1 MRNISYWR
9 KISHQSNHH
18 ARLYLKLVRFKGFVF
33 TFSDFIYKILLI
45 GESGVGKSCL
55 IVRYADNQFNERH
68 ISTIGVDF
76 KIKNIEHQQKKIKLQ
91 IWDTAGQERFKTL
104 TASYYRGA
112 NGVIVVFDLTD
123 ENSFNNLKNWFGEVE
138 KHCSD
143 NIPRLLIGNKSD
155 LTQKRVVEQKVAM
168 EYAASLGIPYIET
181 SAKDTLNVDDAF
193 LKMVEEI
200 GSKRDSIAP
209 NKKDDTVVVRG
220 NQPNSQNGCN
230 C

>member
-1 MRNISYWR
+1 M
-9 KISHQSNHH
+9 
-18 ARLYLKLVRFKGFVF
+18 
-33 TFSDFIYKILLI
+33 
-45 GESGVGKSCL
+45 
-55 IVRYADNQFNERH
+55 
-68 ISTIGVDF
+68 
-76 KIKNIEHQQKKIKLQ
+76 Q

-138 KHCSD
+138 KHCSE

-155 LTQKRVVEQKVAM
+155 LTQKRVVETRVAQ

-181 SAKDTLNVDDAF
+181 SAKDQLNVDESF

-200 GSKRDSIAP
+200 GAKRESIVQGKRDE
-209 NKKDDTVVVRG
+209 TVIMRQG
-220 NQPNSQNGCN
+220 PTQPSNGCG